1 MTEPEIARRCPS
13 CGASIRNLA
22 FFCPQ
27 CGKQLAEQKSGS
39 AQPST
44 SVITAPLVDV
54 SPPTDAENA
63 ADPTP
68 PVLQRAKDFSETIA
82 EKPKDPGMEVPK
94 FKDPQL
100 KDPKVKDLATQPQ
113 QAPIARTA
121 PAAGRARI
129 QRTTTLAR
137 VEGDVVQRVQKLRK
151 ISTVVLDEAGYDPS
165 LRFVLVAAFLLVLF
179 LVIVLLNKFIG

>member
-63 ADPTP
+63 ADLNP
-68 PVLQRAKDFSETIA
+68 PVLQRGKEFSETIA
-82 EKPKDPGMEVPK
+82 EKAKDPGMKAPE
-94 FKDPQL
+94 L
-100 KDPKVKDLATQPQ
+100 KAPKVRDLATQPQ

-121 PAAGRARI
+121 PAAGGSRI
-129 QRTTTLAR
+129 QRATTLAR

-165 LRFVLVAAFLLVLF
+165 LRFVLVAAFLFVLF